1 MTIDQ
6 FNILFDI
13 RNDMAGLIASESERV
28 LRAHQINAQRESG
41 LGMMLGSQDTPNAPE
56 VALRGSDGICNQGG
70 KNDPR

>member
-13 RNDMAGLIASESERV
+13 RNDMAGLIASESRRA
-28 LRAHQINAQRESG
+28 LRASQINAQRENS
-41 LGMMLGSQDTPNAPE
+41 LGMMLGSQKTLNAPE
-56 VALRGSDGICNQGG
+56 AALRGSEGNRNQGG

>member
-41 LGMMLGSQDTPNAPE
+41 LGMMLGSQETLSTPE
-56 VALRGSDGICNQGG
+56 VALRGSEGICNQGG
-70 KNDPR
+70 KNGSR